1 MPALTSFCSL
11 AMICGCF
18 TWRCAAA
25 GSFCRAIPQI
35 STLQPLHASGSTHE
49 FQRTLCG
56 FQGRALAWKSSS
68 TCLQQEAM
76 HHRQLLVYKAPI
88 MHVVSHMMA
97 GAPASCSSAIGC
109 RAVSYRMIGS
119 VKMFWI
125 SGSDMA
131 FCCLSLRSSSVMPS
145 PLADCSIGYLCQ
157 HCRQHA
163 DQHTFLSAQPEA
175 YLRAEGP
182 SEGCLVCSVWS
193 CTKHTLLMASRVRR
207 MPSFSS
213 SLFGSCFRPACKEP
227 PLYLGAESSAC
238 MPAG

>member
-25 GSFCRAIPQI
+25 GSFCRTIPQI

-49 FQRTLCG
+49 FQRTLWIPREG
-56 FQGRALAWKSSS
+56 
-68 TCLQQEAM
+68 TCLEVVQYLPAA
-76 HHRQLLVYKAPI
+76 RSDASPSLVGVQGSINA
-88 MHVVSHMMA
+88 VVSHMMA
-97 GAPASCSSAIGC
+97 GAPASCSSEIRC

-119 VKMFWI
+119 VKMFWM

-145 PLADCSIGYLCQ
+145 PLADCSIEYLCQ

-163 DQHTFLSAQPEA
+163 DQHAFLSAQPEA